1 MPIDMSQFHQAFF
14 EESLDGLNA
23 MENGLLALSQGA
35 EDPDLIHSVF
45 RAAHSIKGGSGTFGF
60 ADISACAHR
69 VEQLLDSLRDGRRA
83 PDKPVIDLLLESVDV
98 LRGLLAEAQGEAEA
112 DPARVASL
120 NERLEACLG
129 GEAPAP
135 ASPPVAA
142 APGKTEAATQAA
154 TESHGQGW
162 RIRFDPHPGIM
173 QRGNDPLRILRALA
187 DMGRLRSQAR
197 LDRVPPLDRL
207 DPESLY
213 LGWDLELEGEVE
225 RAALEDLFDWVVE
238 DCDLDIQPLQA
249 SAAPAAA
256 APEPAAS
263 VQAPAAPA
271 TARPMKSTPVA
282 PRPAEAASIRVSTEK
297 VDALIDIVGELIITQ
312 SMLGQIGASDE
323 PLDAGALERLRG
335 GLEALERNTR
345 ELQESVLGIRMLP
358 IAFAF
363 NRFPRLVHD
372 LCGKF
377 GKQVRLDIQGEQT
390 ELDKTVLERIGDPL
404 VHLVRNAMDHGIE
417 TPDVRRR
424 AGKPE
429 EATLTLAA
437 SHQGGQIVI
446 EIRDD
451 GAGLDRERILARARE
466 RGLVEAQAR
475 PTATE
480 IDELIF
486 EPGFSTAETVSDV
499 SGRGVAM
506 DVVRRNILELGGTIE
521 IESAPG
527 QGTAFIIR
535 LPLTL
540 AIMDAQLVQL
550 GHESYAIPL
559 VAIVESLQLEPS
571 SVREV
576 AGHKRIYRL
585 RDEYLP
591 ILNLH
596 DYFGVSERIAEHAD
610 RVLVVIESHGAR
622 VALVVD
628 ELLGQQQVV
637 IKSLEANFRRVAG
650 LAGATILGDGSVA
663 LIVDPGDLVRAVA
676 RPPSGMSS
684 VA

>member
-60 ADISACAHR
+60 TDISACAHR
-69 VEQLLDSLRDGRRA
+69 VEQLLDSLRAGRRTA
-83 PDKPVIDLLLESVDV
+83 DKAVIELLLESVDV
-98 LRGLLAEAQGEAEA
+98 LRGLLAEAQGGAKA
-112 DPARVASL
+112 DPARLASL

-129 GEAPAP
+129 GEAAP
-135 ASPPVAA
+135 AAPQATAA
-142 APGKTEAATQAA
+142 AQDAPEPAGKAGRAAA
-154 TESHGQGW
+154 GRGW

-187 DMGRLRSQAR
+187 ETGRLRSRAR
-197 LDRVPPLDRL
+197 LDRVPPLERL

-213 LGWDLELEGEVE
+213 LGWDLELEGEVD
-225 RAALEDLFDWVVE
+225 RASLDDLFDWVVE
-238 DCDLDIQPLQA
+238 DCDLDIRPLEDAPAAVAPAPQRIVPP
-249 SAAPAAA
+249 AAPAAPIKSSPL
-256 APEPAAS
+256 APPPPE
-263 VQAPAAPA
+263 
-271 TARPMKSTPVA
+271 T
-282 PRPAEAASIRVSTEK
+282 ASIRVSTEK
-297 VDALIDIVGELIITQ
+297 VDALIDIVGELVITQ
-312 SMLGQIGASDE
+312 SMLGQIGASDG
-323 PLDAGALERLRG
+323 PLDAAALERLRG

-358 IAFAF
+358 VAFVF
-363 NRFPRLVHD
+363 RRFPRLVHD
-372 LCGKF
+372 LCAKF
-377 GKQVRLDIQGEQT
+377 GKQARLDIQGEQT
-390 ELDKTVLERIGDPL
+390 ELDKTVLEKISDPL

-429 EATLTLAA
+429 QATLTLAA
-437 SHQGGQIVI
+437 SHQGGHIVI

-451 GAGLDRERILARARE
+451 GAGLDRERILARARAL
-466 RGLVEAQAR
+466 GLVEAQAR
-475 PTATE
+475 PTASE

-486 EPGFSTAETVSDV
+486 EPGFSTADGVSEV
-499 SGRGVAM
+499 SGRGVGM
-506 DVVRRNILELGGTIE
+506 DVVRRNILELGGTID
-521 IESAPG
+521 IRSVPG
-527 QGTAFIIR
+527 QGTAFVIH

-559 VAIVESLQLEPS
+559 VAIVESTELEAK
-571 SVREV
+571 SVQQV
-576 AGHKRIYRL
+576 AGRPCLYRL
-585 RDEYLP
+585 RDQYLP
-591 ILNLH
+591 LINLH
-596 DYFGVSERIAEHAD
+596 EHFGVPERVSEHAD
-610 RVLVVIESHGAR
+610 RVLVVIKSHGGR

-637 IKSLEANFRRVAG
+637 VKSLQANFRRVPG

-663 LIVDPGDLVRAVA
+663 LIVDAGDLVRAGARVA
-676 RPPSGMSS
+676 GDMSS